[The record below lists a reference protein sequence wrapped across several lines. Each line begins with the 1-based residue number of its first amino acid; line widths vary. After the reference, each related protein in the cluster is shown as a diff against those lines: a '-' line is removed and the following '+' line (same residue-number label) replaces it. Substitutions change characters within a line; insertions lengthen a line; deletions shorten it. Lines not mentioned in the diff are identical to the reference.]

1 MKKCAKCQKQNLVQV
16 DDIVND
22 LGGYLIITKGIRCTS
37 CGEEYLDEEEGQKMI
52 NLAKRLKVWGQPM
65 KLHRK
70 LSKSERG
77 TVLRIPIDIEKE
89 LHLKGTEEVS
99 ISKVGENKILIEVE
113 K

>member
-1 MKKCAKCQKQNLVQV
+1 MKTCIKCPKQTLVSV
-16 DDIVND
+16 EDIVND
-22 LGGYLIITKGIRCTS
+22 IGGYFIIIKGTRCTT
-37 CGEEYLDEEEGQKMI
+37 CGEEYIDEEEGQKMI

-70 LSKSERG
+70 LSKSSRG

-89 LHLKGTEEVS
+89 FHLKGNEDVS